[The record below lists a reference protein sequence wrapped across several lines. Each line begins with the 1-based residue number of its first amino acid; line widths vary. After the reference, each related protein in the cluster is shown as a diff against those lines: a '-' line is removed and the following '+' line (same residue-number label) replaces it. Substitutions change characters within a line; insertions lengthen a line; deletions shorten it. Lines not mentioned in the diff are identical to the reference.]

1 MRLKEF
7 FRDLTKLA
15 KEYWVEVAI
24 FVIAIGIGF
33 EIIRRLFIWFG

>member
-7 FRDLTKLA
+7 FRDLSKLVT
-15 KEYWVEVAI
+15 EYWVEVGI

-33 EIIRRLFIWFG
+33 EIVRRLFIWFG

>member
-7 FRDLTKLA
+7 FRDLSKLVT
-15 KEYWVEVAI
+15 EYWVEVGI

-33 EIIRRLFIWFG
+33 EIIRRLFILFG